1 MKIISRNGIS
11 TSSPFQVNKSS
22 VLEISASLT
31 DKPPPKK
38 CYTLEFQN

>member
-1 MKIISRNGIS
+1 MEYQ
-11 TSSPFQVNKSS
+11 PQEYQFQVNKSS